1 MRWSWSWFHEASP
14 ASRVRPFCGSSFA
27 AAGGGIGGAA
37 FWPVSATTKRKEKSS
52 RSDEAER
59 FRLLLA
65 DELGKAH
72 FATTEDAKTA
82 DAVLTGALSV
92 RVYAEESRARV
103 TVVMKT
109 PDGLRLWEKD
119 FQPHPN
125 FQPHLKFGGADTV
138 KLRAQDVAK
147 TLRKEVDKAAKG
159 T

>member
-1 MRWSWSWFHEASP
+1 M
-14 ASRVRPFCGSSFA
+14 
-27 AAGGGIGGAA
+27 
-37 FWPVSATTKRKEKSS
+37 TTKNLAMTTVILFCVLVTATCFAQGNGSLASVKKIYVGSMGQ
-52 RSDEAER
+52 SDEAER

-119 FQPHPN
+119 FQPH
-125 FQPHLKFGGADTV
+125 LKFGGADTV

-147 TLRKEVDKAAKG
+147 TLRKDVDKAAKG